1 LPLRYNVVEQESIVL
16 NAIWGIAQD
25 CVNHSIF
32 CKFSDPV
39 NVTLVP
45 KTHNDLRL
53 FNILVGDF
61 LSAPK
66 AGTLGL
72 PGIPAAAQGADRT
85 YLAYLRR
92 VVANPQLARG
102 REHLIEEPTER
113 LASWLEADFTV
124 EDVWLSNISVKL
136 DVTMTRL
143 ESIKIC
149 SNIAKHNF
157 SRLSADV
164 DKIRAILKRNGR
176 PVTEEDAYLLLPDFY
191 EWFHTH
197 IFAYH
202 TSQIGEMLNNIIWG
216 MCDYLLHEFARAY
229 RRTKPDDPYDIMY
242 RYDVP
247 ANIRDGLAK
256 AMYWD
261 LMNDVRSKPNM
272 PRFKA
277 HWALTERY

>member
-1 LPLRYNVVEQESIVL
+1 LSLKYNAIEEESIVL
-16 NAIWGIAQD
+16 KAIWDLAQD
-25 CVNHSIF
+25 CVNYSIF
-32 CKFSDPV
+32 CKFSDPA
-39 NVTLVP
+39 NVTLLP
-45 KTHNDLRL
+45 NTHNDLRL

-66 AGTLGL
+66 PGTLGL
-72 PGIPAAAQGADRT
+72 PGIPSAAQGADRT

-92 VVANPQLARG
+92 VVKNPQLASG
-102 REHLIEEPTER
+102 RERLIAEPTEC

-124 EDVWLSNISVKL
+124 KDVWLPKISFEL

-149 SNIAKHNF
+149 GNIAKHNF

-164 DKIRAILKRNGR
+164 DKIRRILNRNGR
-176 PVTEEDAYLLLPDFY
+176 PVTEEEAYLLLPDFY

-202 TSQIGEMLNNIIWG
+202 TSQIGEMLNNILWG
-216 MCDYLLHEFARAY
+216 MYDYLLHEFARAY
-229 RRTKPDDPYDIMY
+229 RETKLDDPGDVMY
-242 RYDVP
+242 GYDVP
-247 ANIRDGLAK
+247 AGIRDGLAK

-261 LMNDVRSKPNM
+261 LMNDVRRKPYM
-272 PRFKA
+272 PRFNA
-277 HWALTERY
+277 DRALTVRY

>member
-1 LPLRYNVVEQESIVL
+1 V
-16 NAIWGIAQD
+16 QD
-25 CVNHSIF
+25 CVNYSLF
-32 CKFSDPV
+32 CKFSDTE
-39 NVTLVP
+39 NVTLLP
-45 KTHNDLRL
+45 NTRNDLRL
-53 FNILVGDF
+53 FNILVGDL

-72 PGIPAAAQGADRT
+72 PGIPPAAHGADKT

-92 VVANPQLARG
+92 VIENPQLARG
-102 REHLIEEPTER
+102 RECLIAKPTEC

-124 EDVWLSNISVKL
+124 KDVWLSNISVKL
-136 DVTMTRL
+136 DVTITRL

-157 SRLSADV
+157 SRLSEDV
-164 DKIRAILKRNGR
+164 GRIRAILERNGR
-176 PVTEEDAYLLLPDFY
+176 PVTEEEAYLLLPDFY
-191 EWFHTH
+191 EWFHTN

-202 TSQIGEMLNNIIWG
+202 TSRIGEMLNNILWG
-216 MCDYLLHEFARAY
+216 IYDYLLQEFARAY
-229 RRTKPDDPYDIMY
+229 RKTKPDDPNDITY
-242 RYDVP
+242 GYSVP

-261 LMNDVRSKPNM
+261 LMNDVRGKPYM

-277 HWALTERY
+277 DQALTVRY

>member
-1 LPLRYNVVEQESIVL
+1 MPLRYNAIEEESIVL
-16 NAIWGIAQD
+16 KAVWDLVQD
-25 CVNHSIF
+25 CVNYSIF
-32 CKFSDPV
+32 CKFSDPT
-39 NVTLVP
+39 NVTLIP
-45 KTHNDLRL
+45 NTRNDLRL

-72 PGIPAAAQGADRT
+72 PGIATAAQGADRT
-85 YLAYLRR
+85 YLAYLRG
-92 VVANPQLARG
+92 VIENPQLARG
-102 REHLIEEPTER
+102 REHLIAEPTEC

-124 EDVWLSNISVKL
+124 EDVWLSNISIKL

-164 DKIRAILKRNGR
+164 EKIRAILERNRR
-176 PVTEEDAYLLLPDFY
+176 PVTKEEAYLLLPDFY

-202 TSQIGEMLNNIIWG
+202 TRMSRA
-216 MCDYLLHEFARAY
+216 LLKFEERA
-229 RRTKPDDPYDIMY
+229 
-242 RYDVP
+242 
-247 ANIRDGLAK
+247 L
-256 AMYWD
+256 
-261 LMNDVRSKPNM
+261 L
-272 PRFKA
+272 FKSYA
-277 HWALTERY
+277 ASAI